1 QSVYFARYRNVR
13 KPGAAKPVS
22 VSSDIFKI
30 HVKSRR
36 VTQLTR
42 QEFTPNTGVAARGR
56 KPEGVYNLGPC
67 PLPGGKVMFNSNR
80 NGFDPTKGYTPTV
93 LQLFVMDDDGGNV
106 ELIGHLNVNTALHP
120 TVLKDGRVMFTSY
133 ESQGLRDLRLWSLWT
148 IHPDG
153 TNWAPLFSNFV
164 PGNTAFHFMTQLSDE
179 SVVVEED
186 YNLNNLGFGTLYKMG
201 AKAPEGQ
208 AYFGPA
214 AVGDKRN
221 LPYNGAEQGRVP
233 FSPHGLEWLTPF
245 CTAFDA
251 PAALSDPRDANS
263 PRVGKM
269 THPSAAPDNHL
280 LTVWSPGPVNANG
293 SYTPINKN

>member
-67 PLPGGKVMFNSNR
+67 PLPGGKVMFTSNR

-106 ELIGHLNVNTALHP
+106 EHVGHLNINSALHP

-133 ESQGLRDLRLWSLWT
+133 ESQGLRDLRLWALWSM
-148 IHPDG
+148 HPDG
-153 TNWAPLFSNFV
+153 TNWGPLASPFGPSGD
-164 PGNTAFHFMTQLSDE
+164 PAYHFMTQLSDE
-179 SVVVEED
+179 SIVVEEY
-186 YNLNNLGFGTLYKMG
+186 YNLNNQGFGTYYKFP
-201 AKAPEGQ
+201 ARAPAGEPF
-208 AYFGPA
+208 FGPA
-214 AVGDKRN
+214 SPKDPRN
-221 LPYNGAEQGRVP
+221 LGYNGSGTNRMP
-233 FSPHGLEWLTPF
+233 FTPRRMEWLTPF
-245 CTAFDA
+245 CPPFDP
-251 PAALSDPRDANS
+251 PARPPDP
-263 PRVGKM
+263 K
-269 THPSAAPDNHL
+269 HPNP
-280 LTVWSPGPVNANG
+280 PP
-293 SYTPINKN
+293 PP